1 MAQLEVLEFPDPRLR
16 TKAQSVAEVCDRVRQ
31 IVENMFETMYKADG
45 LGLAAPQIGKNIRL
59 FVVDGTPISED
70 QPELEDFKKEYI
82 NAHIVE
88 RDGERIP
95 MNEGCL
101 SIPNI
106 HEDVD
111 RESRIRIQ
119 YYDRNWEFHDEVLE
133 GYKARILQHEYDHLD
148 GILFTDKVSPIRRRL
163 LKSKLSSLGKGKFE
177 ARYKTVLAK

>member
-1 MAQLEVLEFPDPRLR
+1 MVYPIYIYGHPVLRR
-16 TKAQSVAEVCDRVRQ
+16 KSVDIDRDFEGLDEL
-31 IVENMFETMYKADG
+31 IDNMFETMYKADG

-70 QPELEDFKKEYI
+70 EPELEDFKKEYI

-88 RDGERIP
+88 REGERIP

-163 LKSKLSSLGKGKFE
+163 LKSKLSSLSKGKFE
-177 ARYKTVLAK
+177 ARYKSVLAK

>member
-1 MAQLEVLEFPDPRLR
+1 MVYPIYIYGHPVLRR
-16 TKAQSVAEVCDRVRQ
+16 KSVDIDRDFEGLDEL
-31 IVENMFETMYKADG
+31 IDNMFETMYKADG

-88 RDGERIP
+88 REGERIP

>member
-1 MAQLEVLEFPDPRLR
+1 MVYPIYIYGHPVLRR
-16 TKAQSVAEVCDRVRQ
+16 KSVDIDRDFEGLDEL
-31 IVENMFETMYKADG
+31 IDNMFETMYKADG

-70 QPELEDFKKEYI
+70 EPELEDFKKEYI

-88 RDGERIP
+88 REGERIP

>member
-1 MAQLEVLEFPDPRLR
+1 MVYPIYIFGHPVLRR
-16 TKAQSVAEVCDRVRQ
+16 KSVDIDRDFEGLDEL
-31 IVENMFETMYKADG
+31 IDNMFETMYKADG

-70 QPELEDFKKEYI
+70 EPELEDFKKEYI

-88 RDGERIP
+88 REGERIP

>member
-1 MAQLEVLEFPDPRLR
+1 MVYPIYIYGHPILR
-16 TKAQSVAEVCDRVRQ
+16 RKSVDIDRDFEGLDEL
-31 IVENMFETMYKADG
+31 IDNMFETMYKADG

-70 QPELEDFKKEYI
+70 EPELEDFKKEYI

-88 RDGERIP
+88 REGERIP